1 MELAWEPMP
10 TSCNTKK
17 KKLEQTVA
25 FPGREGYFP
34 KLSLSLSSTLSL
46 LKCLPP
52 SSLYTLCPSS
62 ETCKPAGASLRT
74 TTTLGEFVPREPA
87 GRYIARFLPTAETRD
102 SRPQHS
108 TSTLSPLFFKQK
120 KNRRERY
127 SVTEKAP
134 SQKCRSVQGWL
145 GSTGACTGS
154 TNSRPAN
161 ETALHRPLLSSNSD
175 QRKAYQEKAFVGP
188 PAQGLVGLPWSS
200 YMAPVLPSF

>member
-10 TSCNTKK
+10 TSCNTK

-108 TSTLSPLFFKQK
+108 TSTLSPLFFNK
-120 KNRRERY
+120 KKESEILLRNR
-127 SVTEKAP
+127 K
-134 SQKCRSVQGWL
+134 
-145 GSTGACTGS
+145 GSLPKVPFCTRLAGLDW
-154 TNSRPAN
+154 R
-161 ETALHRPLLSSNSD
+161 LHRF
-175 QRKAYQEKAFVGP
+175 YE
-188 PAQGLVGLPWSS
+188 
-200 YMAPVLPSF
+200 